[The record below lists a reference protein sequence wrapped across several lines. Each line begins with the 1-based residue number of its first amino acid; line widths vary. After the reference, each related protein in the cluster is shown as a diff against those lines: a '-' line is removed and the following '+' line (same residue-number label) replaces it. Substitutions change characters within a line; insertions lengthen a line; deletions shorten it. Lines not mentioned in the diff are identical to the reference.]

1 MRFASTLAA
10 FALAALWA
18 ATAAAQAPAASPAAS
33 LLQERYAALRE
44 RLDQS
49 PYGRPLWLDSREGSR
64 TLEGDAFAILDRPF
78 EQVMSALGPLEHW
91 CDALILPFNVKRCT
105 TKAATANLS
114 LWVGPKA
121 DSSESLASR
130 LDFEYSIAAHASDY
144 FELALKAREGPL
156 GTHDYR
162 IVLRA
167 IPLDAGRTFIHLA
180 YSYGFGVIGKAAMS
194 TYLATAGASKVGFS
208 RDGQGFV
215 GGMRGVMERNTMR
228 YYLAIDAYLGSLA
241 APPVAQPAKRLNDW
255 FTATER
261 YPRQL
266 GEGIGRAQYLAMK
279 MRAN

>member
-1 MRFASTLAA
+1 MRLAPT
-10 FALAALWA
+10 FALAAVAFWA
-18 ATAAAQAPAASPAAS
+18 AAAAAQAPAASG
-33 LLQERYAALRE
+33 LQERYAALRE

-49 PYGRPLWLDSREGSR
+49 PYGRPLWLDSREGAR
-64 TLEGDAFAILDRPF
+64 TLEGDAFAVLARPF
-78 EQVMSALGPLEHW
+78 GQVMGALGPLEHW

-105 TKAATANLS
+105 TRAATANLS

-121 DSSESLASR
+121 DSSESLAAR

-156 GTHDYR
+156 GTRDYR

-167 IPLDAGRTFIHLA
+167 IPIDADRTFIHLT
-180 YSYGFGVIGKAAMS
+180 YSYGFGALGKVAMH

-228 YYLAIDAYLGSLA
+228 YYLAIDAYLASLE
-241 APPVAQPAKRLNDW
+241 APPAARAAKRLNDW
-255 FTATER
+255 FTAIER

-266 GEGIGRAQYLAMK
+266 GEGITRPQYLAMK
-279 MRAN
+279 AGVN

>member
-1 MRFASTLAA
+1 
-10 FALAALWA
+10 LAALWA
-18 ATAAAQAPAASPAAS
+18 ASAAAQAPAASPAAS
-33 LLQERYAALRE
+33 GLQERYAALRE

-49 PYGRPLWLDSREGSR
+49 PYGRPLWLDSREGAR
-64 TLEGDAFAILDRPF
+64 KLEGDAFAVLAQPF
-78 EQVMSALGPLEHW
+78 GQVMSALGPLEHW

-105 TKAATANLS
+105 TNAATANLS

-121 DSSESLASR
+121 DPSEAMASR
-130 LDFEYSIAAHASDY
+130 LDFEYSIAARASDY

-162 IVLRA
+162 IAFRA
-167 IPLDAGRTFIHLA
+167 IPLDASRTFIHLA
-180 YSYGFGVIGKAAMS
+180 YSYGFGAFGKAAMQ

-279 MRAN
+279 MRVN